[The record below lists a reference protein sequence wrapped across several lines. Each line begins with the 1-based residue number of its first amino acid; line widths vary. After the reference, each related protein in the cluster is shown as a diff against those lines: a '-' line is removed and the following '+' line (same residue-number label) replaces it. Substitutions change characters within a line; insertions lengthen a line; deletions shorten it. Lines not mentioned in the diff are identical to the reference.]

1 MKYNKSDKYNSLID
15 MIMGPNPLKL
25 DEELLEDTP
34 LNEGSVVCDL
44 GSGNGLTSIFL
55 RNEYGFNVYATDLWS
70 EPVENINN
78 FQKRNIS
85 VENITFVKADANS
98 LNYANNF
105 FDAIIATDSYNYY
118 GCNKNFLE
126 EKILPFIKKDGY
138 LYISVAG
145 MKNVNKEYPKELF
158 LSWTEEQLE
167 YIKTIDYWKEIIQN
181 SKGINIIKI
190 EEMEVGD
197 EAWLDWVK
205 LDNEYAI
212 NDRKAIYNGALKY
225 LCFIKIILQKK

>member
-34 LNEGSVVCDL
+34 LKEGSVVCDL

-118 GCNKNFLE
+118 GCNKNF
-126 EKILPFIKKDGY
+126 